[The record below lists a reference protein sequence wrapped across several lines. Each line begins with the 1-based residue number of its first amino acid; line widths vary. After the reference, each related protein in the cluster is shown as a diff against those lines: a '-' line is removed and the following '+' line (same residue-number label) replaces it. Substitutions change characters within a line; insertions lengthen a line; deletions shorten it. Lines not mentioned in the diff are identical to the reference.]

1 MIDDETNILINRP
14 VMEKTIIQTG
24 YDMNGNPIDNIDE
37 QGIMWIYQEKNENGI
52 DKWEGIPNERYKIFF
67 INKF

>member
-1 MIDDETNILINRP
+1 
-14 VMEKTIIQTG
+14 MEKTIIQTG